1 VERLRQA
8 NILYDREGEAEYF
21 QADTRP
27 LVSGFFFEIVE
38 RHSYR
43 GYDAANVLIRLAS
56 QTRLAL
62 DSAPLG
68 P

>member
-1 VERLRQA
+1 
-8 NILYDREGEAEYF
+8 
-21 QADTRP
+21 

-43 GYDAANVLIRLAS
+43 GYDAANVFIRLAS